1 MKKKSFNDKLG
12 LTQSVLDG
20 SKTMM
25 REIIKCPKN
34 YNDFKACQDVD
45 GEYRFLLCNIF
56 GFPEDEILPK
66 YKVGEVVAVAQS
78 YKELRDILAARGFKR
93 TDDKFDK
100 FYYAHVCDTDAGW
113 NNKMLVK
120 SDLMPHRIKIT
131 GIKAE
136 RLQDI
141 SDEDCLREGI
151 SYRDDIATYNLYG
164 AAVYFYRSNGEEKR
178 FSTSKEAFAAF
189 INEILGTNAWERNP
203 YVFCYNFEL
212 ID

>member
-1 MKKKSFNDKLG
+1 MKKKLFNDKLG

-20 SKTMM
+20 SKTVM

-66 YKVGEVVAVAQS
+66 YKVGEVIAVAQS
-78 YKELRDILAARGFKR
+78 YSSIEREIEKEGLPLNIKDEFK
-93 TDDKFDK
+93 KSK
-100 FYYAHVCDTDAGW
+100 GW
-113 NNKMLVK
+113 SNKMLVK
-120 SDLMPHRIKIT
+120 SDTMPHHIKIT
-131 GIKAE
+131 DIKAE

-178 FSTSKEAFAAF
+178 FSTSKEAFVAF